1 MNNDT
6 KTAPKMPTPEELEAM
21 MIIPAWLVSFGAFAL
36 QFIIYGLPV
45 IVCALPFI
53 YVQSTALKMVL
64 LAALPLEYAMVFAV
78 TAGICSLPW
87 QAGIIKGV
95 FPRDVRFPIY
105 AMRKLYGTC
114 WTAVYY
120 FRPVYNI
127 VLSVAPLKAIVFRL
141 FGYRGSLDINLYPDA
156 WIRDLPLLRIEEGVY
171 ISNLCALGSNVS
183 LLVGSTM
190 VGNITIKKG
199 ALVGAVSK
207 IGLGTTVGERTEI
220 SIEVITG
227 LHVKIGSGNFI
238 GSRTEISH
246 YAKIGNNNHIGV
258 CCYIGTSAVIGD
270 NLTIPNNTRI
280 PDKAEVYTQADVM
293 KYVQPVTPT
302 TNHIPHNI
310 TEKKPH

>member
-1 MNNDT
+1 
-6 KTAPKMPTPEELEAM
+6 MPTAQELEAM
-21 MIIPAWLVSFGAFAL
+21 MIIPAWLVHSGALLL
-36 QFIIYGLPV
+36 QIIIYGLPAAAVVFPFVYSPALGFSIGWV
-45 IVCALPFI
+45 IIAPIV
-53 YVQSTALKMVL
+53 
-64 LAALPLEYAMVFAV
+64 YAFLFAV

-114 WTAVYY
+114 WTALYY
-120 FRPVYNI
+120 FKPIYNI
-127 VLSVAPLKAIVFRL
+127 VLSVAPFKAIVFRL

-207 IGLGTTVGERTEI
+207 IGLGTTVGEKTEI

-227 LHVKIGSGNFI
+227 LHVKIGGQNFI

-246 YAKIGNNNHIGV
+246 YVKIGNNNHIGV

-280 PDKAEVYTQADVM
+280 PDKAEVYTQAEVM
-293 KYVQPVTPT
+293 KYVQPVAPA
-302 TNHIPHNI
+302 TNGIHHNLL
-310 TEKKPH
+310 EKKPH